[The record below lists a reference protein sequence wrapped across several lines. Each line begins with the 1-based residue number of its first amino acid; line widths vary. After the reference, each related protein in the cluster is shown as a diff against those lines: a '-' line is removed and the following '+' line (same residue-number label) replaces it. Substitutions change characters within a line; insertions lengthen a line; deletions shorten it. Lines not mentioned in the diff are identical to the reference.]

1 MILDTL
7 PNLARYAALHPLFP
21 EAVRFLRQPN
31 LAALPDGR
39 VELLDGKRLFANIA
53 ACETE
58 PFDAGFLE
66 GHQTYIDIQ
75 VILEG
80 RETLGWAPFENQ
92 TVATPYDPPRDI
104 AFFHGPSRP
113 VRFHAG
119 EFLIL
124 WPSDLHLPQRHYADT
139 AERVRKAVVK
149 IKVS

>member
-21 EAVRFLRQPN
+21 EAVRFLMQPN

-39 VELLDGKRLFANIA
+39 VELLDNKRMFASIA

-58 PFDAGFLE
+58 PFDAGLLE

-80 RETLGWAPFENQ
+80 RETLGWAALENQ
-92 TVATPYDPPRDI
+92 PVATPYDPARDI

-113 VRFHAG
+113 IRFHAG

-124 WPSDLHLPQRHYADT
+124 WPSDLHLPQRHFANT
-139 AERVRKAVVK
+139 AERVRKTVLK
-149 IKVS
+149 IKV

>member
-7 PNLARYAALHPLFP
+7 PNATRYISLHPFFADVLRFLARPD
-21 EAVRFLRQPN
+21 
-31 LAALPDGR
+31 LAELEDGR
-39 VELLDGKRLFANIA
+39 YDILDNNRLYALVQSYDTKPVEGGL
-53 ACETE
+53 
-58 PFDAGFLE
+58 LE
-66 GHQTYIDIQ
+66 GHQNYIDIQ
-75 VILEG
+75 FLLAG
-80 RETLGWAPFENQ
+80 RERIGWAPFEDQ
-92 TVATPYDPPRDI
+92 PVATPYDPPRDI

-124 WPSDLHLPQRHYADT
+124 WPSDLHLPQRHFADT